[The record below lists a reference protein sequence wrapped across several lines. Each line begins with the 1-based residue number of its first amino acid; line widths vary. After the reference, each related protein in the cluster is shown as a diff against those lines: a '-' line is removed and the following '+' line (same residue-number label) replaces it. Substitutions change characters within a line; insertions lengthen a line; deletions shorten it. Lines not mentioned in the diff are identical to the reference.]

1 MPAAGKR
8 SDAPLIGAVKFVM
21 ESGWSLG
28 VQPPMTPAPP
38 SRIPVRSTS
47 PSSAPSTR
55 LSSATGVLATST
67 TFKASYQPPPP
78 GQSRR
83 DAIRNEKSSFPQG
96 TYPSDYRSLQQT
108 DYLPGAL
115 QLTERVRP
123 STVRDSGKLLL
134 KDVENSYATQH
145 ATDFGRLTPTNVKD
159 SRARIPSGGVGGTQ
173 RAEYNII
180 TGGSSLVNNN
190 FEHWDTRDYRRHR

>member
-38 SRIPVRSTS
+38 LTHPR
-47 PSSAPSTR
+47 
-55 LSSATGVLATST
+55 VLATST